1 MKDSSKSYIL
11 RRLRAEINVG
21 GHIIGA
27 AVGSGMTAKLAAMGG
42 ADILLAL
49 SAGKYRI
56 MGRSSLSSFFCY
68 GNSNQMVMDMGKREI
83 FPVVQDVPLLF
94 GLLASDPYV
103 KLFDY
108 LQEIKACGFAG
119 IVNSPTLALVDGDF
133 REALEEDGNSYDRE
147 VAAIRLA
154 HQLELLT
161 MAFVTT
167 EEETGKMI
175 EAGADIICFH
185 MGLTAGGLLGAKRHL
200 SISEARCKA
209 EKIFAMCKA
218 RNADILRFVYAGPA
232 NKLMDMQYLYR
243 NTSCQGYIGGSTFD
257 RIPMEESI
265 YEAVSS
271 FKRYSHPEVISNL
284 RERRWGANQ
293 IVESMRRYIEEHY
306 GDEVKLSDIAMVAH
320 MSPSYMGGRFKKE
333 TGMSFTEYLLQ
344 FRLGRAKSLLN
355 EGTMSCKEVAQMVGY
370 KDYVQFSKIFR
381 KYEGVSPR
389 DFQRQGLQS
398 E

>member
-1 MKDSSKSYIL
+1 MNEQGKDYIL

-49 SAGKYRI
+49 SAGKFRI

-68 GNSNQMVMDMGKREI
+68 GNSNQIVMEMGKREI

-94 GLLASDPYV
+94 GLMASDPYL

-108 LQEIKACGFAG
+108 LQEIKESGFVG
-119 IVNSPTLALVDGDF
+119 VVNSPTLAQVDGLF
-133 REALEEDGNSYDRE
+133 REALEEEGNSYDRE

-154 HQLELLT
+154 NQMNLLT
-161 MAFVTT
+161 MAFVCSI
-167 EEETGKMI
+167 EETEKMI
-175 EAGADIICFH
+175 DAQADIICFH

-200 SISEARCKA
+200 SISEARGLA
-209 EKIFAMCKA
+209 EKIFALCKE
-218 RNADILRFVYAGPA
+218 RNPDILRFVYAGPA

-265 YEAVSS
+265 YAAVSS
-271 FKRYSHPEVISNL
+271 FKNHSHPETLGNL
-284 RERRWGANQ
+284 RERKWGSNQ
-293 IVESMRRYIEEHY
+293 LVESMRHYIEEHY

-320 MSPSYMGGRFKKE
+320 MSPSYLGGRFKKE
-333 TGMSFTEYLLQ
+333 VGMSFTDYLLQ
-344 FRLGRAKSLLN
+344 FRMGKAKELMRSNRNL
-355 EGTMSCKEVAQMVGY
+355 SCKEVALQVGY
-370 KDYVQFSKIFR
+370 EDYAQFSKMFH
-381 KYEGVSPR
+381 KYEGLSPR
-389 DFQRQGLQS
+389 EYQGINKKR
-398 E
+398 

>member
-1 MKDSSKSYIL
+1 MKDNDKEFIL

-49 SAGKYRI
+49 SAGKFRI

-68 GNSNQMVMDMGKREI
+68 GNSNQIVMDMGKREI

-94 GLLASDPYV
+94 GLMASDPYV

-108 LQEIKACGFAG
+108 LQEIKESGFAG
-119 IVNSPTLALVDGDF
+119 VVNSPTLAQVDGSF
-133 REALEEDGNSYDRE
+133 REALEEEGNSYDRE

-154 HQLELLT
+154 NQLELLT
-161 MAFVTT
+161 MAFVTSL
-167 EEETGKMI
+167 EEAEKMI
-175 EAGADIICFH
+175 EARADIICFH

-200 SISEARCKA
+200 SISEARGLA
-209 EKIFAMCKA
+209 EKIFDLCKA
-218 RNADILRFVYAGPA
+218 RNPDILRFVYAGPA

-265 YEAVSS
+265 YAAVSS
-271 FKRYSHPEVISNL
+271 FKNYGNHEVIGSL
-284 RERRWGANQ
+284 RERRWGSNQ
-293 IVESMRRYIEEHY
+293 LVESMRRYIEEHY
-306 GDEVKLSDIAMVAH
+306 RDEVKLGDIALAAH
-320 MSPSYMGGRFKKE
+320 MSPSYMGARFKKE

-344 FRLGRAKSLLN
+344 FRMGKARILLADG
-355 EGTMSCKEVAQMVGY
+355 ELSCKEVARMVGY
-370 KDYVQFSKIFR
+370 QDYVQFSKMFR
-381 KYEGVSPR
+381 KYEGVSPS
-389 DFQRQGLQS
+389 DVQKQKTD
-398 E
+398 

>member
-1 MKDSSKSYIL
+1 MKENDKEYIL

-49 SAGKYRI
+49 SAGKFRI

-68 GNSNQMVMDMGKREI
+68 GNSNQIVMDMGKREI

-94 GLLASDPYV
+94 GLMASDPYV

-108 LQEIKACGFAG
+108 LQEIKDSGFAG
-119 IVNSPTLALVDGDF
+119 VVNSPTLAQVDGTF
-133 REALEEDGNSYDRE
+133 REALEEEGNSYDRE

-154 HQLELLT
+154 NQLELLT
-161 MAFVTT
+161 MAFVTSL
-167 EEETGKMI
+167 EEAEKMI
-175 EAGADIICFH
+175 EARADIICFH

-200 SISEARCKA
+200 SISEARGLA
-209 EKIFAMCKA
+209 EKIFDLCKA
-218 RNADILRFVYAGPA
+218 RNPDILRFVYAGPA

-265 YEAVSS
+265 YAAVSS
-271 FKRYSHPEVISNL
+271 FKHHSHPETLGNL
-284 RERRWGANQ
+284 RERKWGSNHL
-293 IVESMRRYIEEHY
+293 VESMRIYIEDHY
-306 GDEVKLSDIAMVAH
+306 RDEVKLSDIALVAH
-320 MSPSYMGGRFKKE
+320 MSPSYLGGRFKKE
-333 TGMSFTEYLLQ
+333 TGMSFTDYLLQ
-344 FRLGRAKSLLN
+344 FRMGKAKGLLKN
-355 EGTMSCKEVAQMVGY
+355 NRDLSCKEVALLVGY
-370 KDYVQFSKIFR
+370 EDYAQFSKMFH
-381 KYEGVSPR
+381 KHEGISPKE
-389 DFQRQGLQS
+389 FQKSNKKR
-398 E
+398 